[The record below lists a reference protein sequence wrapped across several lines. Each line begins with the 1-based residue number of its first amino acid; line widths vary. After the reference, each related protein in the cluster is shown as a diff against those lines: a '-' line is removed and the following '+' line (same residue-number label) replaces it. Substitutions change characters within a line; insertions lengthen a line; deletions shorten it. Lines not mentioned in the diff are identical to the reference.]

1 MNGKCI
7 KHHLQTN
14 KMNSPNFHEK
24 TLTHGLKNMGYSPAE
39 AIADLIDN
47 SIEAKAKNIEIF
59 FWEGSQNPS
68 VFIVDDGEG
77 MTNDELN
84 NAIKIKKK
92 YYAEDSEIKLSKF
105 GFGLKTASFSQC
117 EKLTIITKKKNNTYF
132 RTINSN
138 LENIET
144 NLLSIFSRISYV
156 EKRFNERCKTSGTII
171 IWEDLDNNL
180 TGINS
185 GIKKSHSV
193 FFENGK
199 KFTEHA
205 AIHFHN
211 FLDNVNIYFNN
222 VKLENWNPFEINL
235 KGLKTFDEKKIH
247 LDNHFV
253 TIKGYLY
260 PKEYAVEDLEL
271 YEKISGPYG
280 WFDSQGIYL
289 YREKRLLTH
298 GGWFGLRKGGSNPW
312 KKETKFERCRIT
324 LHYDSELDD
333 YFKPNIQKN
342 TSQIPHVIRH
352 EITNYC
358 EIIRSEAL
366 QRNIYQVQTNELI
379 ESSENIL
386 QKDEQGKIEINIQH
400 TNIQILLKKNMSPL
414 KKEFVISQISKEL
427 KKLT

>member
-1 MNGKCI
+1 
-7 KHHLQTN
+7 
-14 KMNSPNFHEK
+14 MNSLNFHEK
-24 TLTHGLKNMGYSPAE
+24 TLTHGLKNIGYNPAE

-59 FWEGSQNPS
+59 FWEGTQNPS

-84 NAIKIKKK
+84 NALKIKKN
-92 YYAEDSEIKLSKF
+92 YSGDDAAIKLSKF

-117 EKLTIITKKKNNTYF
+117 KKLTIITKKKNNTCF
-132 RTINSN
+132 KTINSDF
-138 LENIET
+138 ENIET
-144 NLLSIFSRISYV
+144 NLLNIFNRINYV
-156 EKRFNERCKTSGTII
+156 EKRFNERCMTSGTIV

-180 TGINS
+180 TGVNS
-185 GIKKSHSV
+185 GIKKSFAV

-222 VKLENWNPFEINL
+222 IKLENWNPFETNL
-235 KGLKTFDEKKIH
+235 KGIKTFEEKKIP

-260 PKEYAVEDLEL
+260 PKEDEVEDLDL

-312 KKETKFERCRIT
+312 KKETKYERCRIT
-324 LHYDSELDD
+324 LHYDSELDN
-333 YFKPNIQKN
+333 YFKPNIIKN
-342 TSQIPHVIRH
+342 ASEIPPAIKN
-352 EITNYC
+352 EIAAYC
-358 EIIRSEAL
+358 ETVKSESL
-366 QRNIYQVQTNELI
+366 QRNISQTQNNDLTD
-379 ESSENIL
+379 SSENIL
-386 QKDEQGKIEINIQH
+386 QKDEQGKNEINLQH
-400 TNIQILLKKNMSPL
+400 PNIQILLNKNMSPL
-414 KKEFVISQISKEL
+414 KKEFVLSQISKEL
-427 KKLT
+427 KKLA